1 MICKG
6 GVDMQFDEFEFKNY
20 IVRAL
25 ETLKFKSLTPVQKE
39 VIHSI
44 NGKQNLVVRSNT
56 GSGKTHS
63 FLIPI
68 FQALEEESHSVF
80 ATIVSPTKEL
90 ALQTY
95 KMAQQI
101 ASFSDKR
108 IDIKLYCGGTDRL
121 KEIDKLNGTMP
132 QIVIGT
138 PGKLKDLA
146 IDENVLKIYTS
157 RFFVVDEM
165 DMILDG
171 GYEED
176 LDCLAKLMKDTK
188 MMFFSATMSQEI
200 MTFTKKYLSNPK
212 IIDLKNEITTIRHIW
227 IPLKHRDRFQVLL
240 ELMSTFQPYF
250 AIIFANKK
258 ETVIKL
264 AAMLS
269 EKGYFVG
276 IMHGDLQ
283 ARERKRIL
291 QDCKSLKY
299 QYLVATDLAA
309 RGIDIEGVTH
319 IINYELPRDYEFYL
333 HRSGRTGRMQ
343 KDGIVYSFYEEVDN
357 RYLDDLAAKK
367 IQPEYFEIKN
377 KELVP
382 YKGRNTREARQKPVT
397 DYHREAAKHIPK
409 PKKVSPGYKKK
420 RQAQIEE
427 LAEKLK
433 KNSRKRRSY
442 R

>member
-1 MICKG
+1 
-6 GVDMQFDEFEFKNY
+6 MQFDEFEFKNY